1 MRVAS
6 SERAGRRWRSAVTG
20 LSLMIGGFAV
30 IAMTGL
36 IVADVIGRHF
46 GRSVLV
52 ANELSGY
59 ALVAL
64 IFGGLAYTEAGGRHI
79 AITTAIE
86 LLPAGARRAVD
97 RVVLGLA
104 TVFTAWL
111 AWFSLLPA
119 RQDFEM
125 GTRSIAGSGVP
136 LWIPEALIPLG
147 LALLAIEMALRLAD
161 SLQSVTPADSA

>member
-1 MRVAS
+1 
-6 SERAGRRWRSAVTG
+6 
-20 LSLMIGGFAV
+20 MIGGLAT
-30 IAMTGL
+30 IAMTAL

-79 AITTAIE
+79 AITTAVE
-86 LLPAGARRAVD
+86 LLPLGARRVVD
-97 RVVLGLA
+97 RVVLGFA

-136 LWIPEALIPLG
+136 LWVPEALIPLG

-161 SLQSVTPADSA
+161 SLRTVAPADYP

>member
-1 MRVAS
+1 MRPAS
-6 SERAGRRWRSAVTG
+6 SVGAGRRWRSAVAW
-20 LSLMIGGFAV
+20 LSLWIGGVAT
-30 IAMTGL
+30 IAMTAL

-86 LLPAGARRAVD
+86 LLPAGARRVVD

-136 LWIPEALIPLG
+136 LWVPEALIPLG

-161 SLQSVTPADSA
+161 SLRSVAPDSP

>member
-1 MRVAS
+1 MA
-6 SERAGRRWRSAVTG
+6 RRWRSAVAG
-20 LSLMIGGFAV
+20 LSLVIGGLAT
-30 IAMTGL
+30 IGMTAL
-36 IVADVIGRHF
+36 IVADVIGRYF

-79 AITTAIE
+79 AITTGVE
-86 LLPAGARRAVD
+86 LLPAGARRAFD
-97 RVVLGLA
+97 RAVLA
-104 TVFTAWL
+104 FSTVFIAWL

-136 LWIPEALIPLG
+136 LWVPEALIPLG
-147 LALLAIEMALRLAD
+147 LALLAIEMALRLVD
-161 SLQSVTPADSA
+161 NIRSVSPADKA